1 MKKNFLIFFLGIFS
15 TFTLIAQETLVK
27 GSVKDATSYEPIPE
41 VIVTIEGSD
50 LSTKTDALG
59 QFIFKNDIPLGEQ
72 VLKIEQLDYTT
83 KRYNIIV
90 NEGKTVD
97 IQDMTLAYNASDK
110 KDLYIISIS
119 DDQLNS
125 DEDGLTSN
133 VSGLLQ
139 SSRDVFL
146 RAAAFD
152 FSATFFRPRGLDNS
166 SGKVLINGLE
176 MNKQATGRPQWGNWG
191 GINDLQRNQEFSMG
205 VAPNDYNFGDLAG
218 TNNIIMRAS
227 KYRKGG
233 RLSYASANRSY
244 EGRVMASYNSGLMK
258 DGWAYSLLASRR
270 YGNEGYFDG
279 TLYDANSFVMAVE
292 KQINDKHSINFTS
305 IYAQN
310 RRGRGAALTQE
321 ATDLKGRQYNPFW
334 GELNGEIRN
343 SRIRKIEE
351 PILMLNHYW
360 TISDKTSINT
370 NIGYQFGSSG
380 NTRVDNGG
388 TRLVSFQGQDS
399 YIGGARNTDPTYYQ
413 NLPSYHL
420 NVDGG
425 PTAFDYELAYQAQ
438 QSFVND
444 GQFDWNAL
452 YTANVSS
459 TNQGHNAIYA
469 IQEDRIDDKQLM
481 ANIIF
486 DTELTDNIRLNAAV
500 NYRNL
505 SSENYAL
512 VSDLLGANTY
522 LDVDFFSDEG
532 QIVDGV
538 LTTAQ
543 SDLRNPNRLVTEGD
557 RYKYNYE
564 VDANVISGF
573 AQGIFK
579 YNKVDFYLAG
589 NLSKTD
595 YQRNGLFENGYF
607 AGNSFG
613 KGEKIEFNNY
623 GVKAGATYKI
633 SGKHLLDFNGAY
645 MTKAPI
651 TRNVFANARQANMIL
666 DNVDSE
672 IISSVDASYIF
683 RSSIVKAR
691 LTGFYSKFENGTDTG
706 FFFSEGAGSNL
717 VQEVVTGIET
727 QRLGGELGLEAQVTP
742 TIKLKAVAS
751 VGQFTHTNNPDVT
764 YYSQEFGTGR
774 AVFGDGKTNLKNL
787 HVASGPERAFQLGFE
802 YRDPEYWNI
811 GITANHFSN
820 AYVDPS
826 ALKRSAAFVTDPEF
840 YSDTQFQ
847 DGVANA
853 PDGVY
858 VVTGSEINDIDPA
871 IAKKLLQQEQFDAY
885 MLFNVVGGKSWK
897 IGDYFVGFFATINNV
912 LNTEYKTGG
921 FEQSRRVDYRSQLD
935 EQTNENGPIF
945 GNRYFLGNG
954 TTYYMNVYVR
964 F

>member
-1 MKKNFLIFFLGIFS
+1 MKKSFFVFLFAIFS
-15 TFTLIAQETLVK
+15 VYTAFAQDTLVK
-27 GSVKDATSYEPIPE
+27 GSVKDAVTGEPLPG
-41 VIVTIEGSD
+41 VTVTIEESG
-50 LSTKTDALG
+50 LTLKTDAFGL
-59 QFIFKNDIPLGEQ
+59 FVFKKSIPLGEQ
-72 VLKIEQLDYTT
+72 FLKIELTDYTT
-83 KRYNIIV
+83 KRYSIIV
-90 NEGKTVD
+90 NQGETVD
-97 IQDMTLAYNASDK
+97 IQDMTLNYNANDK
-110 KDLYIISIS
+110 KDLFIISIS

-133 VSGLLQ
+133 ISGLLQ
-139 SSRDVFL
+139 SSKDVFL

-205 VAPNDYNFGDLAG
+205 MAPNDNSFGDIAG
-218 TNNIIMRAS
+218 TNNIVMRAS
-227 KYRKGG
+227 KYREGG
-233 RLSYASANRSY
+233 RISFASANRSY
-244 EGRVMASYNSGLMK
+244 QGRVMASYNSGLMK
-258 DGWAYSLLASRR
+258 NGWAYSLLASRR
-270 YGNEGYFDG
+270 YGNGGYFEG
-279 TLYDANSFVMAVE
+279 TLYDANSFVVAVE
-292 KQINDKHSINFTS
+292 KQINNKHSINFTS
-305 IYAQN
+305 IYAKN

-321 ATDLKGRQYNPFW
+321 VTDLKGRQYNPFW

-351 PILMLNHYW
+351 PIIMLNHYW
-360 TISDKTSINT
+360 TISDKTSLNT
-370 NIGYQFGSSG
+370 NIAYQFGTSG

-425 PTAFDYELAYQAQ
+425 PTAYNYELAYTAQ
-438 QSFVND
+438 QAFVND
-444 GQFDWNAL
+444 GQFNWNEL
-452 YTANVSS
+452 YTANVNY
-459 TNQGHNAIYA
+459 TNQGNNAIYA

-486 DTELTDNIRLNAAV
+486 DTELNDNILLNAAV
-500 NYRNL
+500 NYRSLN
-505 SSENYAL
+505 SENYAL
-512 VSDLLGANTY
+512 VSDLLGANSY

-543 SDLRNPNRLVTEGD
+543 SDLKNPNKLVGEGD

-564 VDANVISGF
+564 IDVNVISGF
-573 AQGIFK
+573 AQAVFK

-589 NLSKTD
+589 NISKTN

-613 KGEKIEFNNY
+613 KGKKTNFNNF

-633 SGKHLLDFNGAY
+633 SGKHLLDFNGSY
-645 MTKAPI
+645 ITKAPI
-651 TRNVFANARQANMIL
+651 TRNVFANARQANMII
-666 DNVDSE
+666 DDVDSE
-672 IISSVDASYIF
+672 TITSVDASYIF
-683 RSSIVKAR
+683 RSPIVKAR
-691 LTGFYSKFENGTDTG
+691 LTGFYSKFEDGTDTG

-717 VQEVVTGIET
+717 VQEAVTGIQT
-727 QRLGGELGLEAQVTP
+727 QRVGGELGIEAQVTP

-751 VGQFTHTNNPDVT
+751 VGQFTYTNNPDVT

-774 AVFGDGKTNLKNL
+774 TVFGDGTTNLENL
-787 HVASGPERAFQLGFE
+787 HVASGPERAMQLGFE
-802 YRDPEYWNI
+802 YRDPDYWNI
-811 GITANHFSN
+811 GITANRFSN

-826 ALKRSAAFVTDPEF
+826 ALKRSAAFLADPEL

-847 DGVANA
+847 DGTAGGN
-853 PDGVY
+853 VY
-858 VVTGSEINDIDPA
+858 TFTGGEINNIDPA
-871 IAKKLLQQEQFDAY
+871 IAKKLLQQEQFDDY

-897 IGDYFVGFFATINNV
+897 LGDYFVGFFATINNV
-912 LNTEYKTGG
+912 FNQEYKTGG
-921 FEQSRRVDYRSQLD
+921 FEQSRRVDYRSQLN

-954 TTYYMNVYVR
+954 TTYYMNVYIR

>member
-1 MKKNFLIFFLGIFS
+1 MKKSFFIFLFGICSIFTTFAQS
-15 TFTLIAQETLVK
+15 TIVK
-27 GSVKDATSYEPIPE
+27 GSVKDAVTDEPLPN
-41 VIVTIEGSD
+41 VTVTIEESS
-50 LSTKTDALG
+50 LVTKTDAFG
-59 QFIFKNDIPLGEQ
+59 QFIFKEGIPLGEQ
-72 VLKIEQLDYTT
+72 FLKIELTDYTT
-83 KRYNIIV
+83 KRFPIVV

-97 IQDMTLAYNASDK
+97 IQNMAINYNASDK

-125 DEDGLTSN
+125 EEDGLTSN

-227 KYRKGG
+227 KYREGG

-244 EGRVMASYNSGLMK
+244 QGRVMASYNSGLMG

-270 YGNEGYFDG
+270 YGDGGYIEGS
-279 TLYDANSFVMAVE
+279 LYDANSFVVAVE

-321 ATDLKGRQYNPFW
+321 VTDLKGRQYNPFW

-370 NIGYQFGSSG
+370 NIGYQFGTTG

-388 TRLVSFQGQDS
+388 TRLVTFQGQDS

-425 PTAFDYELAYQAQ
+425 PTAYDYELAYQAQ

-459 TNQGHNAIYA
+459 ANQGYNAIYA

-481 ANIIF
+481 ANILF
-486 DTELTDNIRLNAAV
+486 DTELNDNIRLNAAV

-505 SSENYAL
+505 KSENFAK
-512 VSDLLGANTY
+512 VSDLLGASTY
-522 LDVDFFSDEG
+522 LDVDFFSDENI
-532 QIVDGV
+532 QSTDGV

-543 SDLRNPNRLVTEGD
+543 SDLRNPNRIVTEGD

-564 VDANVISGF
+564 IDANVVSGF
-573 AQGIFK
+573 AQAVFK

-589 NLSKTD
+589 SISKTG

-607 AGNSFG
+607 EGNSFG
-613 KGEKIEFNNY
+613 KGEKVEFDNF

-633 SGKHLLDFNGAY
+633 SGKHILDFNGVY

-651 TRNVFANARQANMIL
+651 TRNVFANARQSNMLIE
-666 DNVDSE
+666 DVDSE
-672 IISSVDASYIF
+672 TISSVDASYIF
-683 RSSIVKAR
+683 RSSIVNAR
-691 LTGFYSKFENGTDTG
+691 VTGFYSKFEDGTDTG

-717 VQEVVTGIET
+717 VQEAVTGIET
-727 QRLGGELGLEAQVTP
+727 QRIGGELGLEAQVTP

-751 VGQFTHTNNPDVT
+751 VGQFTYTNNPDLT

-774 AVFGDGKTNLKNL
+774 AIFGDGKTNLKNL

-802 YRDPEYWNI
+802 YRDPDYWNI
-811 GITANHFSN
+811 GITANKFSN

-826 ALKRSAAFVTDPEF
+826 ALKRSAAFVTDPEL
-840 YSDTQFQ
+840 YTDTQFQ
-847 DGVANA
+847 DGTAGGNL
-853 PDGVY
+853 Y
-858 VVTGSEINDIDPA
+858 VFTGGEINDIDPA
-871 IAKKLLQQEQFDAY
+871 IAKKLLQQEQFDDY

-897 IGDYFVGFFATINNV
+897 VGDYFVGFFATINNV
-912 LNTEYKTGG
+912 FNKEYRTGG

-935 EQTNENGPIF
+935 EQTNENGPVF